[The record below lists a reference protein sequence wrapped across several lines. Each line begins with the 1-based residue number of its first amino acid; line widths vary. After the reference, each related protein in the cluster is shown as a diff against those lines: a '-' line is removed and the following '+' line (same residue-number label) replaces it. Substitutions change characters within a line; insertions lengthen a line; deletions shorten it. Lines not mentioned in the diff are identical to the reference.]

1 MSALGNAQGNKH
13 PPSQNRPERASEFTL
28 LPLQGAV
35 CTSTLSQGVAL
46 GWYRIAPS
54 GHLPDKKLV
63 VLVSVNQPALDIHDR
78 VLLLSSRQ
86 PSWQA
91 ILHKEDARPCGRAS
105 IIYKVLILILR

>member
-13 PPSQNRPERASEFTL
+13 PPSQNRPEGATEFTL
-28 LPLQGAV
+28 LPLQGDV
-35 CTSTLSQGVAL
+35 CVSTLSQGGAL

-54 GHLPDKKLV
+54 GYLPDKKLV
-63 VLVSVNQPALDIHDR
+63 VLVSLNQPALDIHDR